1 MHAHPYRTFQVYP
14 LGLSS
19 RLPDAQWPQS
29 LLDLYRTAYALRRAA
44 QTLWQLAQGA
54 DWRDQPMTLA
64 YRAAYD
70 ALDKVEL
77 IAAPELRAWEASHS
91 A

>member
-1 MHAHPYRTFQVYP
+1 MYTHHNTPLHIYP

-19 RLPDAQWPQS
+19 RIPHADWPQS
-29 LLDLYRTAYALRRAA
+29 LLDLYRAAYALRRAA
-44 QTLWQLAQGA
+44 QTLWHLAEGA
-54 DWRDQPMTLA
+54 EWRNETLTHA
-64 YRAAYD
+64 YHTAFD

-77 IAAPELRAWEASHS
+77 IAAPELRAWEASH